1 MNIAYDLFLLTFNL
15 SQLHNRQKIIQL
27 FIEGLHEIFK
37 PTGFIFSETA
47 EGNENDTF
55 ELKTGYKHYGY
66 IITDIKG
73 SLGNEHI
80 VLLRNSTQMVAVI
93 IDNLE
98 YYDRIE
104 KEKTQLQEFADLKL
118 IELKNIVK
126 DLEDSRSAS
135 INLIEDLNTEIEK
148 RKDAER
154 AISKTEKY
162 FRFLIEKAP
171 DGIALIGIDGK
182 MSYASPSA
190 HKIFGYSED
199 MEVFPDPDESTHP
212 DDLPQVLST
221 LNELIKDPSLKSTIE
236 YRFKRKDGTWKWIE
250 STFSNHLGEEG
261 INAIIINFRDIS
273 DRKNAEKE
281 LRESEEKFRNLFEHS
296 PVGKSMTAVDGT
308 INVNKSFC
316 SILGYSEEELSAK
329 HWKEI
334 SHPEDTPL
342 TEEIVKSLLE
352 GKTDSA
358 RFEKRYFHKSGR
370 VLITD
375 VATYLQR
382 DNAGKPLYFITTVN
396 DITDRK
402 LAEARLMASEERY
415 SLVIRASEHGI
426 WDWNTETNDIFFS
439 AQWKK
444 QVGYEDH
451 EIENNFNS
459 WVDLLHPDERE
470 SCQLAVQAYLNN
482 PVEYFVLEFRFRH
495 KDGSYRLIHNKASTV
510 KNEDGKVIR
519 MFGTHTDITESKQA
533 EEKLKEN
540 LALLRIAGEVS
551 KLGGWNVML
560 DENRSYW
567 SDVVAAIHEMPAGYS
582 PLVEDGINFYAPEWR
597 ERITKVFT
605 DCAQKGIPYNE
616 EMEIITSS
624 GKQVWIQTIGEAVR
638 DNNGKIFKVQG
649 AFQDITERKRAEK
662 DILEQMDELR
672 RWYEVTLD
680 REGRVLELKQEVNEL
695 LIKYGEALRYQ
706 SVIQK

>member
-1 MNIAYDLFLLTFNL
+1 MNLAYDLFLLTFNL

-37 PTGFIFSETA
+37 PTGFFFSETA

-73 SLGNEHI
+73 SLENEHI

-93 IDNLE
+93 IDNLD
-98 YYDRIE
+98 YYNRIE

-148 RKDAER
+148 RKA
-154 AISKTEKY
+154 
-162 FRFLIEKAP
+162 
-171 DGIALIGIDGK
+171 
-182 MSYASPSA
+182 
-190 HKIFGYSED
+190 
-199 MEVFPDPDESTHP
+199 
-212 DDLPQVLST
+212 
-221 LNELIKDPSLKSTIE
+221 
-236 YRFKRKDGTWKWIE
+236 
-250 STFSNHLGEEG
+250 
-261 INAIIINFRDIS
+261 
-273 DRKNAEKE
+273 AEKHIT
-281 LRESEEKFRNLFEHS
+281 ESEQKFRNLFEHS

-308 INVNKSFC
+308 INVNKAFC
-316 SILGYSEEELSAK
+316 SILGYSEEELRAK

-334 SHPEDTPL
+334 SHPDDIPL
-342 TEEIVKSLLE
+342 TEGIVKTLLE
-352 GKTDSA
+352 GKTDSS
-358 RFEKRYFHKSGR
+358 RFEKRYIHKSGR

-375 VATYLQR
+375 VSTYLQR
-382 DNAGKPLYFITTVN
+382 DNSGKPLYFITTIN

-402 LAEARLMASEERY
+402 LAEAKLKASEERY
-415 SLVIRASEHGI
+415 SLVISASEQGI
-426 WDWNTETNDIFFS
+426 WDWNIETNEVFFS
-439 AQWKK
+439 DQWKK

-482 PVEYFVLEFRFRH
+482 PVEHFVLEFRFRH
-495 KDGSYRLIHNKASTV
+495 KDGSYRLIHNKASSV
-510 KNEDGKVIR
+510 KNGDGKVIR
-519 MFGTHTDITESKQA
+519 MFGTHTDITESRQA
-533 EEKLKEN
+533 EEKLKESIT
-540 LALLRIAGEVS
+540 LLRFAGEVS

-605 DCAQKGIPYNE
+605 DCALKGIPYNE
-616 EMEIITSS
+616 EMEIITSG
-624 GKQVWIQTIGEAVR
+624 GKRKWIKTIGEAVR
-638 DNNGKIFKVQG
+638 DKNGKIFKVQG
-649 AFQDITERKRAEK
+649 AFQDITERKQAEK

-680 REGRVLELKQEVNEL
+680 REGRILELKQEVNEL
-695 LIKYGEALRYQ
+695 LKKHGEALRYSSTLQ
-706 SVIQK
+706 DNKDVE